1 MKNKVL
7 AFLVQ
12 WWIIFFIVIVVPTG
26 IGIHWWQMRPQV
38 LGVIEVEISA
48 IPEGLIYEFWETPD
62 SSWVVVTVDEIPSE
76 TLLKAIAF
84 VVWKNTKTPCVFLYL
99 PEMKTSG
106 PAYGVAKFIPRG
118 LKEFKIN
125 PSALRG
131 TKWEE
136 R

>member
-12 WWIIFFIVIVVPTG
+12 WWIIFLIVVVVPIS
-26 IGIHWWQMRPQV
+26 IGIYWQMRPEM
-38 LGVIEVEISA
+38 LGVIKVDVSA
-48 IPEGLIYEFWETPD
+48 IPEGLVYEFWETPD

-76 TLLKAIAF
+76 ALLKAIAF

-99 PEMKTSG
+99 SGMSTSG
-106 PAYGVAKFIPRG
+106 HAYGVAKFIPGG
-118 LKEFKIN
+118 LKEFRIN
-125 PSALRG
+125 LSALRG